1 MAKPRKLDSYPLHFW
16 ALSKAA
22 LQQKDKFPMELK
34 FDTPKQAMAFRV
46 DFYEFRRA
54 LRAQEQTSSKTG
66 VFTSD
71 EAIALS
77 GAELIT
83 SPRID
88 YSAATGTLIFNLQ
101 EKRET
106 NLQGSKQ
113 LDAILFGDSSAT
125 PTDSPQTSRPK
136 DTSIADDDSPLYLSV
151 PYKGQLYN
159 IPLAD
164 IPANKQELTGTK
176 LVTLVANGLCDL
188 AHPLA
193 HYIVKPSAD
202 DSVPL
207 TEDK

>member
-22 LQQKDKFPMELK
+22 LQQKDKFPMTLS

-54 LRAQEQTSSKTG
+54 LRASQDNASKNG
-66 VFTSD
+66 SFSSD

-88 YSAATGTLIFNLQ
+88 YSAPTGTLIFTLQ

-113 LDAILFGDSSAT
+113 LDAILFGSSSSEASPSPQRGRPKAT
-125 PTDSPQTSRPK
+125 PIT
-136 DTSIADDDSPLYLSV
+136 DDDSPLFLSV

-159 IPLAD
+159 IPLSD
-164 IPANKQELTGTK
+164 IPDNKQEMTGTK

-188 AHPLA
+188 KQPLA
-193 HYIVKPSAD
+193 SYIVKPSSD

-207 TEDK
+207 QEDI